1 MSKSILMVITSANAM
16 SDGDATGLWLE
27 EFAVPWQAFT
37 AAGLAVT
44 VATMR
49 PGEAPIDPRSTPD
62 DDQRRQW
69 AGAIDALAGAAS
81 LEDVWE
87 QDFAA
92 VFIPGGHGTMF
103 DMPGNPLLAG
113 AIERV
118 YASGGIVSA
127 VCHGPAAFVGPKKP
141 DGSPLVAGHRL
152 TCFTNEEEREV
163 GLDAAMPF
171 LLQTRLEELGGKLET
186 AEKFAD
192 FVMADG
198 QLITGQNPPSSGQ
211 TAKRVISALSE

>member
-1 MSKSILMVITSANAM
+1 MSKRILMVITSASTM

-37 AAGLAVT
+37 TAGLTVT

-62 DDQRRQW
+62 DEQRRQW
-69 AGAIDALAGAAS
+69 AGAIDALAAAAS

-87 QDFAA
+87 HDVDAI
-92 VFIPGGHGTMF
+92 FIPGGHGTMF
-103 DMPGNPLLAG
+103 DMPDNPLLAG
-113 AIERV
+113 AIEQA
-118 YASGGIVSA
+118 YANGAIVAA

-141 DGSPLVAGHRL
+141 DGSPVVSGHRL

-186 AEKFAD
+186 AEKFSD
-192 FVMADG
+192 FVIADG
-198 QLITGQNPPSSGQ
+198 QLITGQNPPSSEQ
-211 TAKRVISALSE
+211 TAKRVIAALGE